1 MKKIGTVVV
10 LLFVLIVWLPLAGGQ
25 VVQPGIPVFVSIVP
39 QAFFLERLGGNR
51 VDVTVL
57 IGEGQSPHSYEPTP
71 KQMAKLAAARAFFSI
86 GVPAEKGVMRKIRQ
100 IHRNLLIVETHRGV
114 PFRYLDER
122 HDDHGQGH
130 EKRSAVQGGKEPDPH
145 IWMDPKLVKIQARN
159 IQMALQQLD
168 PLHRQEYEANLKAF
182 LADLDRVDAR
192 IARSLAPFRGGRMYV
207 YHPAFGYFAE
217 AYGLKQIP
225 IEVEGKQ
232 PSARQ
237 LADLIDRAKRDKVKV
252 MFVQPQFSRKGAEI
266 IAKAIGGVVVPI
278 NPLAPDYLENMEKI
292 AIEVEKGLR

>member
-1 MKKIGTVVV
+1 M
-10 LLFVLIVWLPLAGGQ
+10 
-25 VVQPGIPVFVSIVP
+25 
-39 QAFFLERLGGNR
+39 N
-51 VDVTVL
+51 
-57 IGEGQSPHSYEPTP
+57 
-71 KQMAKLAAARAFFSI
+71 
-86 GVPAEKGVMRKIRQ
+86 
-100 IHRNLLIVETHRGV
+100 
-114 PFRYLDER
+114 
-122 HDDHGQGH
+122 
-130 EKRSAVQGGKEPDPH
+130 
-145 IWMDPKLVKIQARN
+145 PKLVKIQARN

-168 PLHRQEYEANLKAF
+168 SLHRQEYEANLKAF

-192 IARSLAPFRGGRMYV
+192 ISRSLAPFRGERMYV

-225 IEVEGKQ
+225 IEIEGKE